1 MKIIVKNPDINILNS
16 YIKKGADA
24 FLFGIKGFSINN
36 RCALTTASL
45 QIIKNMIGDDKPM
58 FIELDKIFSNK
69 ELASLEKLLIKLD
82 TMKFD
87 GIFFHDVAVLNI
99 ATRLDLKTDLI
110 WDQSFMAT
118 NYETINYY
126 ISKGIKGTVLANVIT
141 TKDMVAIAHKLK
153 NISFFVNI
161 FGYQMASFSKRELLT
176 NYFKYHKKSK
186 TNKMYLITDEKSE
199 ESYPIIEN
207 IEGTMI
213 YSSNIL
219 NGIMEINKL
228 KQANIGYVI
237 MDEYLIS
244 HIKFMDILDLYAKGI
259 HGDLDDAW
267 LRTYNMEIKKNYKNM
282 DDGFFNKETIYKVK

>member
-24 FLFGIKGFSINN
+24 FLFGIKGFSLNN
-36 RCALTTASL
+36 KYALTMASL
-45 QIIKNMIGDDKPM
+45 QIIRNMIGDDKPM
-58 FIELDKIFSNK
+58 FIELDKTFSNK
-69 ELASLEKLLIKLD
+69 ELVSLEKLLIKLD

-87 GIFFHDVAVLNI
+87 GIFFHDVAILNI
-99 ATRLDLKTDLI
+99 ARRLNLKTDLI
-110 WDQSFMAT
+110 WNQSFMAT
-118 NYETINYY
+118 NHETINYY
-126 ISKGIKGTVLANVIT
+126 ASKGIKGVVLANVIK

-176 NYFKYHKKSK
+176 NYFKHYKKSK
-186 TNKMYLITDEKSE
+186 INKNYVITDEKSE
-199 ESYPIIEN
+199 ENYPIVEN

-219 NGIMEINKL
+219 NGIMEINNFK
-228 KQANIGYVI
+228 KANIQYLI
-237 MDEYLIS
+237 MDEYLIN
-244 HIKFMDILDLYAKGI
+244 HNKFMDILDLYAKSA
-259 HGDLDDAW
+259 HDNLDDAW
-267 LRTYNMEIKKNYKNM
+267 FRTYNMEIKKNYKNM

>member
-176 NYFKYHKKSK
+176 NYFKHYKKSK
-186 TNKMYLITDEKSE
+186 INKNYVITDEKSE
-199 ESYPIIEN
+199 ENYPIVEN

-219 NGIMEINKL
+219 NGIMEINNFK
-228 KQANIGYVI
+228 KANIQYLI
-237 MDEYLIS
+237 MDEYLIN
-244 HIKFMDILDLYAKGI
+244 HNKFMDILDLYAKSA
-259 HGDLDDAW
+259 HDNLDDAW
-267 LRTYNMEIKKNYKNM
+267 FRTYNMEIKKNYKNM

>member
-282 DDGFFNKETIYKVK
+282 DDGFFNKETIYKV